1 MLRDTIEIYSPPY
14 LYHGARPVLSG
25 GPSSVSRGATATFT
39 TPDPGAIISV
49 SLMRPSATTHVT
61 DSEQRLV
68 ALGFTRGDGKITV
81 TLPVA
86 EGLLPSG
93 WYMLFAD
100 NAKRTPSDA
109 RWVHVG

>member
-1 MLRDTIEIYSPPY
+1 
-14 LYHGARPVLSG
+14 
-25 GPSSVSRGATATFT
+25 
-39 TPDPGAIISV
+39 V

-68 ALGFTRGDGKITV
+68 ALGFTRGSRSITV

-100 NAKRTPSDA
+100 NARRTPSDA
-109 RWVHVG
+109 RWVHVE